1 MLLSRRIPVALFV
14 LTENLFW
21 EKHKFWFFFFKK
33 KKKKLSRRIPVAL
46 FVLAENLFWEN
57 TDFVFL
63 FNFCS
68 QGNNAKFHIIV
79 SGNEM
84 GV

>member
-1 MLLSRRIPVALFV
+1 ML
-14 LTENLFW
+14 
-21 EKHKFWFFFFKK
+21 
-33 KKKKLSRRIPVAL
+33 LSRRIPVAL